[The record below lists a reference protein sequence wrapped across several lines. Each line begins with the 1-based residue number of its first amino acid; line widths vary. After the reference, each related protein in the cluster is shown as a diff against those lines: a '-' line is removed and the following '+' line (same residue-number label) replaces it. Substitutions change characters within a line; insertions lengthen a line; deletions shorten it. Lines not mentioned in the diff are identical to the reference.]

1 MPAVIQRVCTATN
14 SDWASFWRESETA
27 TYFHSPEWAE
37 IWAQQSRGRV
47 RPAPRLVLFSDG
59 RQALLPLCFERR
71 FGGLLSRYV
80 SSPEATFGGWLSREP
95 LTLGHAEQLFDWLLR
110 AHGKSLVWRL
120 NPYDD
125 LCFEAGRRRGVE
137 CRNDETYALALG
149 SDPQALVKNFK
160 ARCRTDIRKAS
171 AAGFSIAQAETHQDW
186 IDYHGVYRDSLR
198 RWGNRQ
204 EEGYDRSLFDA
215 LFERRSPHIQ
225 LWLARQG
232 NQVVSGNLCF
242 YAKRHVVY
250 WLGATLEEQLASG
263 VAKLLMSEIIQDSC
277 RRGYGWFDF
286 NPSATLPGVKFFKE
300 GFGARPLPAPVVYV
314 DTRIKQLARA
324 CAARLRIEGARPE
337 LAPLPA
343 AAGVSLGA
351 GANPGLA
358 LSA

>member
-1 MPAVIQRVCTATN
+1 MAAVIQRVSTATN
-14 SDWASFWRESETA
+14 SDWATFWQESEQA

-37 IWAQQSRGRV
+37 IWAEHTRGRV
-47 RPAPRLVLFSDG
+47 RPAPRMVLFSDG

-71 FGGLLSRYV
+71 LGGLLSRYV

-95 LTLGHAEQLFDWLLR
+95 LTLSHAEQLFDWLMH

-120 NPYDD
+120 NPYDQQ
-125 LCFEAGRRRGVE
+125 CFEAGRRRGVE

-149 SDPQALVKNFK
+149 SDPEALFKNFK
-160 ARCRTDIRKAS
+160 ARCRTDIRKARE
-171 AAGFSIAQAETHQDW
+171 AGFSIQRAETHQDW
-186 IDYHGVYRDSLR
+186 IDYHRVYQDSLR

-204 EEGYDRSLFDA
+204 EEGYERRLFDI
-215 LFERRSPHIQ
+215 LFERRSPYIQ

-232 NQVVSGNLCF
+232 DQIVSGNICF

-250 WLGATLEEQLASG
+250 WLGATLEQHLASG
-263 VAKLLMSEIIQDSC
+263 VAKLLMSEIIQESC
-277 RRGYGWFDF
+277 RQGYGWFDF

-314 DTRIKQLARA
+314 DTRLKQLARA
-324 CAARLRIEGARPE
+324 CAARLHIAGAKPE
-337 LAPLPA
+337 LAPLP
-343 AAGVSLGA
+343 LPA
-351 GANPGLA
+351 GASLSARPHSGFA

>member
-1 MPAVIQRVCTATN
+1 MAAVIQRVSTATH
-14 SDWASFWRESETA
+14 SDWETFWRESEQA
-27 TYFHSPEWAE
+27 TYFHSPEWAD
-37 IWAQQSRGRV
+37 IWAEHTRGRV
-47 RPAPRLVLFSDG
+47 RPAPRMVLFSDG

-95 LTLGHAEQLFDWLLR
+95 LTSSHADLLFDWLMH
-110 AHGKSLVWRL
+110 AQGKSLVWRL
-120 NPYDD
+120 NPYDE

-149 SDPQALVKNFK
+149 SDPEALVKNFK
-160 ARCRTDIRKAS
+160 TRCRTDIRKARD
-171 AAGFSIAQAETHQDW
+171 AGFSICRAETRQDW
-186 IDYHGVYRDSLR
+186 LDYHRVYQDSLR

-204 EEGYDRSLFDA
+204 EEGYERRLFDA
-215 LFERRSPHIQ
+215 LFERRSPYIQ

-232 NQVVSGNLCF
+232 EQVVSGNLCF

-250 WLGATLEEQLASG
+250 WLGATLESQLASG

-277 RRGYGWFDF
+277 RQGYGWFDF

-300 GFGARPLPAPVVYV
+300 GFGARPLPAPMVYV
-314 DTRIKQLARA
+314 DTRLKQLARV
-324 CAARLRIEGARPE
+324 CAARLRIEGVKPD
-337 LAPLPA
+337 LGPLPA
-343 AAGVSLGA
+343 PA
-351 GANPGLA
+351 GASLNGSTNSGLA